1 MNNILNILH
10 NYANIQ
16 FVQIVY
22 AGKLQKERVFRKHL
36 YKYEGNVSNG
46 NDARKR

>member
-1 MNNILNILH
+1 MNILH
-10 NYANIQ
+10 NYAIIH

-22 AGKLQKERVFRKHL
+22 AEKLQKERVFRKHL
-36 YKYEGNVSNG
+36 YKYEGNVSDE